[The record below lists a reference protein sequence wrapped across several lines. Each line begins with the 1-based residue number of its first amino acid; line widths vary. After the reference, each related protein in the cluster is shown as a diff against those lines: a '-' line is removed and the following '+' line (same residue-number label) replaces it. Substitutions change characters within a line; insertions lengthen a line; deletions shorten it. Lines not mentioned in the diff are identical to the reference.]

1 MIFLVRLFIRLY
13 QFALSPLLSLLGGAG
28 SGCRFEPTCS
38 TYFLEAVETHGLAR
52 GSWLGLK
59 RLARCQ
65 PWGGGG
71 HDPVTKLARPHL
83 NPLPAGEERNLN
95 CSPPSLPLS
104 RWERRTRSASEGKRE
119 GIWERRTPLSGA
131 SEGKREG
138 HGRDGHRPRVS
149 WESGSEA
156 VREAPV
162 RAKNHPSN
170 LTCVCE

>member
-1 MIFLVRLFIRLY
+1 MVASGKPSFYPSALMIFLVRLFIRLY

-71 HDPVTKLARPHL
+71 HDPVPA
-83 NPLPAGEERNLN
+83 LPAATLTGTTK
-95 CSPPSLPLS
+95 SPD
-104 RWERRTRSASEGKRE
+104 E
-119 GIWERRTPLSGA
+119 GI
-131 SEGKREG
+131 
-138 HGRDGHRPRVS
+138 
-149 WESGSEA
+149 
-156 VREAPV
+156 
-162 RAKNHPSN
+162 NHPSN